1 MFHLS
6 DCSSPFKDNF
16 ASHLSSQMS
25 QALASIGGKAAD
37 GVEAPDVA
45 DAVVVGD
52 WWVLFKAIVI
62 HITAIEGFAVVT
74 TLCSDKTGTLTTN
87 KLAID
92 RDTNH
97 MPPPLLTTLSSL
109 QHTHPAQKTRM
120 LSMPPL
126 FSSWQLGALGD
137 LAHACTSIKPVLLD
151 FDPFNLVNRTLLSQ

>member
-6 DCSSPFKDNF
+6 DCSSHFKDYF
-16 ASHLSSQMS
+16 ASHLSSQMP
-25 QALASIGGKAAD
+25 QALASVEGKAAD
-37 GVEAPDVA
+37 GVEAPDMA

-52 WWVLFKAIVI
+52 RWVLFKAIVI

-97 MPPPLLTTLSSL
+97 MPPPLPTTLSSSR
-109 QHTHPAQKTRM
+109 HTHPAQKTRT
-120 LSMPPL
+120 LSTPPL
-126 FSSWQLGALGD
+126 RRMPRPPSATKPCSRGKA
-137 LAHACTSIKPVLLD
+137 TSV
-151 FDPFNLVNRTLLSQ
+151 SGEG